1 MGIPIQTIKVKVKKN
16 ERPTMRAKEKD
27 VSTQN
32 NDTVLMT
39 WFVDEAGDPTL
50 FGKGGKIVA
59 ATEGCSRFFIAGKLE
74 CRDVQALTSDL
85 DRLRND
91 LVSDPFF
98 KDVPSLNPERKRTAV
113 QFHAKDDPPEVRFL
127 VYKLLAK
134 HELRFVAV
142 VRDKLRLLDYAQQR
156 RRIDPA
162 YRYDPTGHEL
172 YDELTRHL
180 FSRMHGRNEHKIV
193 FAQRGHKPRTKAF
206 VDAIAHEHNTIDE
219 ALDVQRPKPTE
230 VVCSVPQAHA
240 GLQAVDYY
248 LWALQR
254 FYERSEVRYLNF
266 LWPQILEVLDLDLPQ
281 GANPSKQQSTVF
293 NKEHPLTLESR
304 AGVGKVDREI

>member
-1 MGIPIQTIKVKVKKN
+1 MT
-16 ERPTMRAKEKD
+16 
-27 VSTQN
+27 TQ
-32 NDTVLMT
+32 DKHTAHVT

-50 FGKGGKIVA
+50 FGKGGKVVA
-59 ATEGCSRFFIAGKLE
+59 ATDGCSRFFIAGKLE

-85 DRLRND
+85 DRLRSD
-91 LVSDPFF
+91 LLSDPFF
-98 KDVPSLNPERKRTAV
+98 KDVPSLDPARKRTAV
-113 QFHAKDDPPEVRFL
+113 HFHAKDDPPEVRFL

-134 HELRFVAV
+134 HDLRFVAV

-162 YRYDPTGHEL
+162 YRYDPDGHEL

-180 FSRMHGRNEHKIV
+180 FSRMHGLNHHKIV

-206 VDAIAHEHNTIDE
+206 VDAIEHDTIPE
-219 ALDVQRPKPTE
+219 KSGLARPKPTE
-230 VVCSVPQAHA
+230 VLCSFPKDHA

-266 LWPQILEVLDLDLPQ
+266 VWPQILEVLDLDLPQ
-281 GANPSKQQSTVF
+281 GASQFKQQSTVF
-293 NKEHPLTLESR
+293 NQEHPLTLESR
-304 AGVGKVDREI
+304 AGVGKMDREI